1 MDTNRSRSTSPQGKP
16 AVHESQPAS
25 ETAATL
31 DHEGYTGEQL
41 RSIQNIE
48 GGGPPKRANMD
59 QLPAPIRYFGY
70 FFMSAIAL
78 FVVISILISIF
89 K

>member
-1 MDTNRSRSTSPQGKP
+1 MDPNRTRSASPQGKP
-16 AVHESQPAS
+16 AVHETQPAS

-31 DHEGYTGEQL
+31 DHESYVDEQL
-41 RSIQNIE
+41 RNIQTIE
-48 GGGPPKRANMD
+48 SGGPPKKVNMD

-70 FFMSAIAL
+70 FFMSGIAL
-78 FVVISILISIF
+78 FAVISILISIF

>member
-1 MDTNRSRSTSPQGKP
+1 MDPNRPRSASPQGKP
-16 AVHESQPAS
+16 AIHETKPAN
-25 ETAATL
+25 ETAAAL
-31 DHEGYTGEQL
+31 EHEVFTDEQL
-41 RSIQNIE
+41 RNIQTIE
-48 GGGPPKRANMD
+48 SGGPPKKVNMD

-70 FFMSAIAL
+70 FCMSGIAL